1 MIRVKFWG
9 TRGSIASPG
18 KKTAYY
24 GGNTSCVELRSGN
37 HLLVFDAGTGIRELG
52 LYLEKKYASKPLFVH
67 LFISHTH
74 WDHIQ
79 GFPFFLP
86 AYSSQNSITVYGPP
100 GRDKPLSDIL
110 EAQMDSDYFP
120 VELGDMKAKI
130 RVKEISDTV
139 MIGNIK
145 VQSFFLN
152 HPAMTLGY
160 RVTAGNRVVVYATDN
175 EPYRHTLHATR
186 KKSAEVTDYP
196 EYLDSK
202 FVDFLTDAD
211 LLIGEAQYTA
221 AEYKLK
227 VGWGHTSI
235 PDLVEFAWRANVKQ
249 LAVFH
254 HDPTHDD
261 RMVDSMVRQAQSL
274 ARHHGSRLKCF
285 GARDGAELV
294 LR

>member
-24 GGNTSCVELRSGN
+24 GGNTSCVELRSGK
-37 HLLVFDAGTGIRELG
+37 HILVFDAGTGIRELG
-52 LYLEKKYASKPLFVH
+52 LYLEKKHASKPLVVH

-100 GRDKPLSDIL
+100 GRDKPLTEIL

-139 MIGNIK
+139 TIGNIK
-145 VQSFFLN
+145 VQPFFLN

-160 RVTAGNRVVVYATDN
+160 RVTVGNRVVIYATDN

-186 KKSAEVTDYP
+186 RKSSEVTDYP

-202 FVDFLTDAD
+202 FVNFLTDAD

-235 PDLVEFAWRANVKQ
+235 QDLVEFAWRANVKQ
-249 LAVFH
+249 LAIFH

-261 RMVDSMVRQAQSL
+261 KMVDGMIKQARNL
-274 ARHHGSRLKCF
+274 IRHHGSRLKCF
-285 GARDGAELV
+285 GARDGAEIV